1 MLIVGGVNI
10 FPSQVESALFEIPG
24 VAQQYQIIVDS
35 DILDRLY
42 VKVEVDPQKW
52 DSPDFDKDTFTEEVT
67 QSLKAVLTLTAR
79 VELFA
84 PGSIERSEG
93 KAVRV
98 IDLRKMQGSKQ

>member
-1 MLIVGGVNI
+1 
-10 FPSQVESALFEIPG
+10 
-24 VAQQYQIIVDS
+24 VAPQYQIIVDS

-42 VKVEVDPQKW
+42 VKVEVNPQKW
-52 DSPDFDKDTFTEEVT
+52 DSPDFDKDAFTEEVM

-79 VELFA
+79 VGLLA

-98 IDLRKMQGSKQ
+98 IDLRGQKGVAS